1 MKITDILSHIQ
12 KGGAGSETG
21 KAAPLIKPVQ
31 PVGQA
36 GKLQLV
42 PGQLLQGEVVGEDVH
57 GQVLLRLAGEIISA
71 RTPVSLEVGEQL
83 WFEVREA
90 GDTPLLALAARKGAV
105 QELLRDIMA
114 LRPLLVKAA
123 SSPPAGAQPPASTSA
138 AEPGQKPPP
147 FQGAAPQSGS
157 AVPAAAA
164 EAASPPAP
172 VLAADGTLP
181 PEAARL
187 IRALALY
194 DQGTPQ
200 TAPGGADKG
209 DAARP
214 LGLIKAIS
222 AMIRQGTI
230 PPELRETAAFQGV
243 IRPQEAPLSAAPSGS
258 TGSGAAPSMAEE
270 GRLAEAPPGVAG
282 QAGRLAAAISGES
295 TTPRLAPQTIR
306 VLSALV
312 AVAGVKMGSGGQV
325 QPVLDPEQNL
335 AEMISQISRAD
346 KIPLPLQKL
355 GPLQVLMGDVLPGGD
370 AGQESGAWQR
380 LSLAATELGTPEA
393 LAAARQA
400 LPLQFVAAQQGADPL
415 PSQLRL
421 LASLMGLG
429 AKSVVEEG
437 RQEIE
442 TMFSR
447 LVEGQR
453 PEVAAKLASFFEGH
467 ARVNGE
473 AAPSGQAN
481 FYLIPSLFTGQTGWG
496 EWLWSREQST
506 DNPEAG
512 GQENLL
518 FFLEMSNLGALT
530 IQVMLQDKKIR
541 GQIAMADKE
550 GSLLVEAL
558 LPELQERLEA
568 FGYQVMDFSC
578 TCQPLNIMQE
588 LKEKLQQQAGAAPV
602 SLLDIKA

>member
-57 GQVLLRLAGEIISA
+57 GQVLLKLAGEIISA
-71 RTPVSLEVGEQL
+71 RAPVTLEVGEQL
-83 WFEVREA
+83 WFEVKEA
-90 GDTPLLALAARKGAV
+90 GDTPLLSLAARKGAV

-114 LRPLLVKAA
+114 LRPLLVKAPSAASA
-123 SSPPAGAQPPASTSA
+123 SSAGAQPQASASA
-138 AEPGQKPPP
+138 SAPGQDQASL
-147 FQGAAPQSGS
+147 QGAVPQPGQAATAP
-157 AVPAAAA
+157 AA

-187 IRALALY
+187 IRALDLHGQGAARAAPSGS
-194 DQGTPQ
+194 DQGDT
-200 TAPGGADKG
+200 T
-209 DAARP
+209 RP
-214 LGLIKAIS
+214 FALIKTIS
-222 AMIRQGTI
+222 AMVRQGTI
-230 PPELRETAAFQGV
+230 PPELRDTAAFQGV
-243 IRPQEAPLSAAPSGS
+243 IRPQEAPLSAPSSGS
-258 TGSGAAPSMAEE
+258 PASAVAPPMGEE
-270 GRLAEAPPGVAG
+270 GRAAGSSAGPAGRPAAEA
-282 QAGRLAAAISGES
+282 SGES
-295 TTPRLAPQTIR
+295 SAPRLAPQTIR
-306 VLSALV
+306 LLSALV

-325 QPVLDPEQNL
+325 QPVPDPEQNL
-335 AEMISQISRAD
+335 AEMINQISRAD

-355 GPLQVLMGDVLPGGD
+355 GPLQALMSGALPGGD
-370 AGQESGAWQR
+370 ADRESAAWQS

-400 LPLQFVAAQQGADPL
+400 LPLQFAAAQQGAEPL

-429 AKSVVEEG
+429 PKSVVEES
-437 RQEIE
+437 RQDIE
-442 TMFSR
+442 TMFNR

-453 PEVAAKLASFFEGH
+453 PEVAAKLSSFFEGH
-467 ARVNGE
+467 ARLNGE

-496 EWLWSREQST
+496 EWLWSREQSA

-550 GSLLVEAL
+550 GSLLVASL
-558 LPELQERLEA
+558 LPKLQERLEA

-588 LKEKLQQQAGAAPV
+588 LKENLQQQAGAGPV
-602 SLLDIKA
+602 SLLDIQA